1 MLSNRRSLFVL
12 IVVGALLAAA
22 AVSVAKT
29 SHAGWPTVPINRVK
43 FAKPGGSTFHGTHL
57 SDELL
62 GGNGSDTL
70 YGEGGSDVLWG
81 DQHPGAQSSTQH
93 DRIFGGDGDDFIYAS
108 HGFNT
113 IDAGAGNDRI
123 HAHFGQGSIDC
134 GPGTDIVFI
143 SRKAQKHYKITNCE
157 TISHNPS
164 GV

>member
-1 MLSNRRSLFVL
+1 MLANRRSAFVL
-12 IVVGALLAAA
+12 ILAGALLAVA
-22 AVSVAKT
+22 AVAVAKT
-29 SHAGWPTVPINRVK
+29 SHAGWPHVPVKRVK

-70 YGEGGSDVLWG
+70 YGEGDSDVLWG
-81 DQHPGAQSSTQH
+81 DQHPGPQSPHQH
-93 DRIFGGDGDDFIYAS
+93 DRIFGGDGKDFIYTS

-113 IDAGAGNDRI
+113 IDAGDGDDRI

-134 GPGTDIVFI
+134 GPGTDTVFV
-143 SRKAQKHYKITNCE
+143 SHKSEKHYKITGCE
-157 TISHNPS
+157 TISHNPT